1 MLMQAVRPQDSEE
14 LSTERLDATNSFET
28 ERYLIRFILSAR
40 EGRGCLPLHLGLTE
54 TVFEGLINRCFSESQ
69 RWLILKIQVPAE
81 VVERS
86 ETRTELLNLRQDEQ
100 QELTELLERYRK
112 PEVDPLL
119 SVIIATGCLG
129 GDHLW
134 RDLGFDNRDWLSEM
148 MASAYPALKAKNSKD
163 MKWKRF
169 LYKQLCETGGNYVC
183 RAPSCEECAIY
194 SDCFGPEV

>member
-1 MLMQAVRPQDSEE
+1 MQAAQPQVSEE
-14 LSTERLDATNSFET
+14 LYTELLGVTNSDATD
-28 ERYLIRFILSAR
+28 RYLVRLILAAR
-40 EGRGCLPLHLGLTE
+40 EGRGCLPLHLGLGE
-54 TVFEGLINRCFSESQ
+54 RGFAALIERCFSEMQ
-69 RWLILKIQVPAE
+69 HWLILHTEVPAA

-86 ETRTELLNLRQDEQ
+86 NTRSELLSLRLDEQ
-100 QELTELLERYRK
+100 QELTVLLESCRN

-134 RDLGFDNRDWLSEM
+134 RDLGFENRDWLSEM
-148 MASAYPALKAKNSKD
+148 MAFAYPQLKARNAKD

-183 RAPSCEECAIY
+183 RAPSCEECAVY